1 MVFDIVNTSML
12 SQFVIFKPSG
22 LVLFNYQPGKNFSAV
37 IDSFIED
44 VVISKRKFVAAE
56 GTTSEIKEGE
66 EVKAEEKELLL
77 LKEGGE
83 NDDNNVYGSYS
94 YGNYSVKYL
103 IRTEDKQRVF
113 FTMVYPSLVMVKGP
127 YEFLKNIRILWENT
141 EDISKFEQFF
151 KLRVLSIQ
159 ESRIVSDS
167 DGLEENNEDHKP
179 KDGDKEK
186 IGKKQ
191 KKGKGKGMKKSRK
204 WNDDGTY
211 RDYADED
218 NSNKK
223 YLDYSQEKQSKSISA
238 NLDQL
243 IGDKKNFGS
252 RTSTGEF
259 LVKDLS
265 DEMNEILE
273 SNEADNKKAISSS
286 TASSHAFGFLKNI
299 IGGKKI
305 QKEDIEK
312 VKTAL
317 SRHLIKKNVAPNV
330 ANSLIAEIE
339 KELVGSK
346 TESFTSVEVT
356 AKKCLEKQLIKL
368 LTPNSS
374 IDLLNEIERKR
385 SKTDNPY
392 VISVVGVNGVGKST
406 NLSKLAYWFLQNKY
420 RVLITACDTFRSGAV
435 EQLRTHVN
443 NLSKLSPDHDQIEL
457 FEGGYGGSNLVAK
470 IATGAIK
477 YAKEN
482 GFDIVLLDT
491 AGRRHNDAHLM
502 TPLASFARAANPDK
516 IIMVG
521 EALVGTDSV
530 MQAKNFDKA
539 FGANRHLD
547 FFIISKCD
555 TVGDMIGSMVNM
567 VFATGIPILFV
578 GTGQTYTDLRTL
590 SVEWAVNKL
599 MS

>member
-1 MVFDIVNTSML
+1 ML
-12 SQFVIFKPSG
+12 SQFLIFKPSG
-22 LVLFNYQPGKNFSAV
+22 LVLFDYQPGKNFSAV

-44 VVISKRKFVAAE
+44 IVISKRKFIAAE
-56 GTTSEIKEGE
+56 GTTSEIQEGE
-66 EVKAEEKELLL
+66 EDKAEEKEQQL
-77 LKEGGE
+77 LKDNGE
-83 NDDNNVYGSYS
+83 NDDSNVYGTYS
-94 YGNYSVKYL
+94 NSNYSVKYL

-113 FTMVYPSLVMVKGP
+113 FTMVYPSLVTIKSP
-127 YEFLKNIRILWENT
+127 YEFLKSIRILWENT

-151 KLRVLSIQ
+151 ELRVQSIQ
-159 ESRIVSDS
+159 ESRVI
-167 DGLEENNEDHKP
+167 LEHDETDEKQEDYKP
-179 KDGDKEK
+179 ESLTGSN
-186 IGKKQ
+186 IGKAIIGKRQ
-191 KKGKGKGMKKSRK
+191 KKGKGKKKSRK

-211 RDYADED
+211 REFTDED
-218 NSNKK
+218 NSNIET
-223 YLDYSQEKQSKSISA
+223 LDYSQGKQSNNTSA
-238 NLDQL
+238 NLNQL
-243 IGDKKNFGS
+243 VGDKKNFGS

-273 SNEADNKKAISSS
+273 NNEADTKKKSSSSS
-286 TASSHAFGFLKNI
+286 TSSHAFGFLKNI

-305 QKEDIEK
+305 QKEDIQK
-312 VKTAL
+312 VKSAL
-317 SRHLIKKNVAPNV
+317 STHLIKKNVAPNV

-356 AKKCLEKQLIKL
+356 AKKCLETQLIKL

-374 IDLLNEIERKR
+374 VDLLNEIERKR
-385 SKTDNPY
+385 SKTNNPY
-392 VISVVGVNGVGKST
+392 VISMVGVNGVGKST

-443 NLSKLSPDHDQIEL
+443 NLSKLSPDQEQIEL
-457 FEGGYGGSNLVAK
+457 FEGGYGGSDLVAK

-477 YAKEN
+477 YAKDN

-590 SVEWAVNKL
+590 SVGWAVNKL